1 MDDQFVLIKHQA
13 GYVPV
18 REISCLFC
26 IIAIDMCTIC
36 SLLNSQSD
44 SRKIMTKDHTNAI
57 ILNESIGFRAD
68 KKSSSEKHV
77 NCSECDSFSL
87 YPVASG
93 MPYGN

>member
-1 MDDQFVLIKHQA
+1 MCNGVFCFLLEQKASFCFYIMA
-13 GYVPV
+13 GD
-18 REISCLFC
+18 CLFYRFW
-26 IIAIDMCTIC
+26 
-36 SLLNSQSD
+36 NG
-44 SRKIMTKDHTNAI
+44 K